1 MLLQEFFTFD
11 RNTLEDEE
19 DLSTDIDPG
28 WDRTQNVRQV
38 SLTLGQIKIARQ
50 ASDFHLQEKLK
61 EVEDIQRMYKAPEAP
76 AI

>member
-11 RNTLEDEE
+11 RKTLEDEE

-38 SLTLGQIKIARQ
+38 GLTLGQINVARKS
-50 ASDFHLQEKLK
+50 SDFHWQEKLK
-61 EVEDIQRMYKAPEAP
+61 EIEDIQRMYKAPEAP

>member
-11 RNTLEDEE
+11 RKTLEDEE

-28 WDRTQNVRQV
+28 WDKTQNVRQV
-38 SLTLGQIKIARQ
+38 SLTLGQISVARKS
-50 ASDFHLQEKLK
+50 SDFHWQEKLK
-61 EVEDIQRMYKAPEAP
+61 EIEDIQRMYKAPEAP